1 MLFIII
7 IITCIFSIKGFKNLT
22 FFNKYKFQI
31 QSINKGEKYRMWS
44 SAFLHADYSH
54 LFFNLFTLW
63 VFSGA
68 ILMKLG
74 GLYYLIIYLL
84 SLYFGN
90 LFTLKQ
96 HKNQILYSAVGAS
109 GAVTGIVYSS
119 ILLFPEGSRSNDGQ
133 IKPFK
138 SGGLGL
144 GISTGLPIVPV
155 AIIGTFESLGKESTS
170 FENNLLTVQIGSP
183 IDTNEYI
190 ENDRKIL
197 SKLVYERVKE
207 LKRNHPV

>member
-1 MLFIII
+1 MLFLII
-7 IITCIFSIKGFKNLT
+7 IITCLFSIKGFKDLT

-31 QSINKGEKYRMWS
+31 QSINKGDKYRMWS

-96 HKNQILYSAVGAS
+96 HKNQVLYSAVGAS

-119 ILLFPEGSRSNDGQ
+119 ILLFPEMKLALIFFPIPLPSYV
-133 IKPFK
+133 F
-138 SGGLGL
+138 GLC
-144 GISTGLPIVPV
+144 
-155 AIIGTFESLGKESTS
+155 
-170 FENNLLTVQIGSP
+170 
-183 IDTNEYI
+183 YI
-190 ENDRKIL
+190 LYSI
-197 SKLVYERVKE
+197 
-207 LKRNHPV
+207 

>member
-1 MLFIII
+1 MLFLII
-7 IITCIFSIKGFKNLT
+7 IITCIFSIKGFKDLT

-31 QSINKGEKYRMWS
+31 QSINRGQKYRMWS

-74 GLYYLIIYLL
+74 EFYYIIIYFL

-96 HKNQILYSAVGAS
+96 HKNQVLYSAVGAS

-119 ILLFPEGSRSNDGQ
+119 ILLFPEMKLALIFFPIPLPSYVFGLCYILYSIYGMKKNTGNIGHSAHLGGAVAGMIITILIQPSIIIDQ
-133 IKPFK
+133 TWLVLLLLMPFLILYYDK
-138 SGGLGL
+138 KN
-144 GISTGLPIVPV
+144 
-155 AIIGTFESLGKESTS
+155 SL
-170 FENNLLTVQIGSP
+170 F
-183 IDTNEYI
+183 
-190 ENDRKIL
+190 R
-197 SKLVYERVKE
+197 
-207 LKRNHPV
+207 